1 MSDAFTIRELKAAKT
16 RERQHALQA
25 RFDPHHI
32 KAQRDEAIEIL
43 RKLLRWYARPT
54 RDMAR
59 LEADGIEPAR
69 ELLNTE

>member
-1 MSDAFTIRELKAAKT
+1 MPDATWQELKVAAAL
-16 RERQHALQA
+16 RRQRALQA
-25 RFDPHHI
+25 RHDPHAI

-54 RDMAR
+54 RDMTQ
-59 LEADGIEPAR
+59 LEADVIEPAR